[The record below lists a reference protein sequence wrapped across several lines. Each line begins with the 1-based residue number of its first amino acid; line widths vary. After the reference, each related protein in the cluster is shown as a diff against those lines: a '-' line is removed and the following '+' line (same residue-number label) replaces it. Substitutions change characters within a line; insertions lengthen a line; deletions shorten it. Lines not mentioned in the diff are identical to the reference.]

1 MGTGSQCLPIAREP
15 QNLTIPGHGGGPG
28 RVPCAIRAHPVQP
41 LLRLFASDRG
51 EGGEENASMASG
63 PPPPVRPPHPGGARP
78 EPAAPF

>member
-1 MGTGSQCLPIAREP
+1 MRNP
-15 QNLTIPGHGGGPG
+15 
-28 RVPCAIRAHPVQP
+28 RAHPVQP

-51 EGGEENASMASG
+51 EGDEENASMASG

>member
-1 MGTGSQCLPIAREP
+1 MRNPRPPCSTAPAPIRE
-15 QNLTIPGHGGGPG
+15 
-28 RVPCAIRAHPVQP
+28 R
-41 LLRLFASDRG
+41 SG